1 MTVTSIDGLPLDH
14 IESALHDIQNEICS
28 QVQALDPE
36 GIFKEDA
43 WVRPQG
49 GGGRTRIF
57 EGGNIIEKGGVNF
70 SRVLG
75 ERLPPSATA
84 KNEKLVGRGFE
95 AMGVSVVLHPTNPF
109 VPTSHMN
116 IRVFVATAPDQEPI
130 WWFGG
135 GFDLTPYYVFEEDC
149 RLWHQEAKRVCDTLG
164 PDRYQKYKEWC
175 DHYFYLKPRNETRGV
190 GGLFFDD
197 LNDYDAPT
205 CFRVSKR
212 WVVVTDPLLVK

>member
-1 MTVTSIDGLPLDH
+1 MVYLLITLSRHCTTSKTRFAVRSKRLILRVSL
-14 IESALHDIQNEICS
+14 
-28 QVQALDPE
+28 
-36 GIFKEDA
+36 KEDA

-175 DHYFYLKPRNETRGV
+175 DHYFYLKHRNETRGV

-205 CFRVSKR
+205 CFQLSKR